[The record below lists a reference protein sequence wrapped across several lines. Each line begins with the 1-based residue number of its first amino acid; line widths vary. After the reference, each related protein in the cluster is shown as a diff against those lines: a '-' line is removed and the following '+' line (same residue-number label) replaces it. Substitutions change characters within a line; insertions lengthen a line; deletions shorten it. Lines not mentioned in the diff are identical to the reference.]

1 MVKHFALGLCGA
13 LLVAVQALLTP
24 VLADDD
30 KFTKQELDQMLAPIA
45 LYPDELLSNV
55 LMASTYPLDVVAA
68 DRWRREPANA
78 KLKGDELTK
87 ALEAKE
93 WDPSV
98 KALVQFPEVLK
109 NMSDKLDWTQKLGDA
124 FLAQQDEVMDEI
136 QLLRGKAADAG
147 NLKTTKQ
154 QKVVKEAS
162 GDGGGAPVYVIES
175 SSPETVY
182 VPAYQPDVYGSWWY
196 PDYPPYYWGYPG
208 AHYVDGWWW
217 GTGVAVATGIWGWNH
232 WDWHHHDI
240 DIDVNKWNKINVDR
254 NKITNNKWV
263 HNVDRRGQVPYR
275 NKEVRDKFKQADRG
289 QIGNKDFR
297 GHDRADIE
305 NRLKNTDHARV
316 DDRAGQAR
324 DAVKDRAGDR
334 GGPGDK
340 GPADK
345 VRDKAGDRPGGN
357 AKDRV
362 GDRAQ
367 SKGGGGK
374 KAANANRPKPSK
386 PSPGALDVKRGGD
399 VRRNADRG
407 RASRVAMS
415 TPSHIGGGPRGG
427 GRSFSGGGGHRGGGG
442 GRGGGRRR

>member
-24 VLADDD
+24 VLAADD

-45 LYPDELLSNV
+45 LYPDDLLTNV

-78 KLKGDELTK
+78 KLQGDELTK
-87 ALEAKE
+87 ALEAKD

-98 KALVQFPEVLK
+98 KALVQFPDVLK

-136 QLLRGKAADAG
+136 QVLRSKAADAG

-162 GDGGGAPVYVIES
+162 GDGGGAPVYVIQS
-175 SSPETVY
+175 TSPETVY
-182 VPAYQPDVYGSWWY
+182 VPAYEPEVYGSWWY
-196 PDYPPYYWGYPG
+196 PDYPPYYWSYPG
-208 AHYVDGWWW
+208 ARYVDGWWW
-217 GTGVAVATGIWGWNH
+217 GAGVAVASGIWGWNH
-232 WDWHHHDI
+232 CDWHRHNI
-240 DIDVNKWNKINVDR
+240 DIDVNKWNKIDVNR
-254 NKITNNKWV
+254 NKLTNNNWV
-263 HNVDRRGQVPYR
+263 HNADRRGPVPYG
-275 NKEVRDKFKQADRG
+275 NKDVRDKFKQADRN

-305 NRLKNTDHARV
+305 NRLKDTDHARV

-324 DAVKDRAGDR
+324 DAAKDRAGDR
-334 GGPGDK
+334 GGPGNK
-340 GPADK
+340 GPGDNAK
-345 VRDKAGDRPGGN
+345 GKPRDKAGDRPN
-357 AKDRV
+357 A
-362 GDRAQ
+362 GDRDRPQARDVDRP
-367 SKGGGGK
+367 KGGGSK
-374 KAANANRPKPSK
+374 KAADANRPKPNK

-407 RASRVAMS
+407 HASRVAMS
-415 TPSHIGGGPRGG
+415 KPNVSRGGGGP
-427 GRSFSGGGGHRGGGG
+427 RGGGG
-442 GRGGGRRR
+442 GRGGGGRRR